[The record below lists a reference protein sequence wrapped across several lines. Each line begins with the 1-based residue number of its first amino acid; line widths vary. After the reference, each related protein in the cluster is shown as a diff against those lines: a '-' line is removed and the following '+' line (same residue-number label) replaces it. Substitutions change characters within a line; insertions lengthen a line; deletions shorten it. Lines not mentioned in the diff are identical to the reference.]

1 MKKTVDGNDLD
12 ARHPT
17 ILDATADTLNVSALP
32 KVSPDLV
39 NCRIPLEVLLTE
51 HDLARRQNRS
61 VKTIRNQRVLGVGV
75 PFIKIGRLVRY
86 RLQDVVASEYAGLR
100 KSTSE

>member
-1 MKKTVDGNDLD
+1 MKKIIGLNGLD

-17 ILDATADTLNVSALP
+17 FQDSIADKFKTSALP
-32 KVSPDLV
+32 IGKPDLS

-61 VKTIRNQRVLGVGV
+61 VKTIRNQRVLGGGV

-86 RLQDVVASEYAGLR
+86 RLQDVVASEDAGLR